1 MFVNPEIIRN
11 NQARPTSG
19 DVSVELD
26 IVAIPLQAVQLLP
39 AHVVVATQVNLIMIM
54 IMVMITIMV
63 TTMVMLLIIMI
74 MIME

>member
-39 AHVVVATQVNLIMIM
+39 AHVVVATQVNLIMI
-54 IMVMITIMV
+54 VMII
-63 TTMVMLLIIMI
+63 
-74 MIME
+74 